1 MFENFFPEHKKDFQE
16 SYKNI
21 KIFKYTTAVLQ
32 QYFMRFM
39 DDYERILDG
48 IDEFKE
54 NCEKHNY
61 DKKLD
66 LYA

>member
-1 MFENFFPEHKKDFQE
+1 
-16 SYKNI
+16 
-21 KIFKYTTAVLQ
+21 
-32 QYFMRFM
+32 MRFM
-39 DDYERILDG
+39 DDYQNILEG